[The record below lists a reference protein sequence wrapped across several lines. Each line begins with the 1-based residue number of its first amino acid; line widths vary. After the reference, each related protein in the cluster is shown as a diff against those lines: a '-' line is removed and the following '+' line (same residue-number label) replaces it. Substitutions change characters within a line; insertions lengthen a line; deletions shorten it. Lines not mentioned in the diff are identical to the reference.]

1 MMSSAP
7 PPAPEAAIVLVHQQ
21 TIQTLQQQLLD
32 ARSLSEKLY
41 QQAVEQMRLLDKE
54 RRLHQQTSDELTKA
68 KQRMQQLDD
77 DDASL
82 QTMVNT
88 EAKENE
94 KLRQYIKGME
104 DLNFSLRIDN
114 QDLRTRLQYLQK
126 TVVDPV
132 LKAAHDAQQIQPMKE

>member
-1 MMSSAP
+1 MSSSSEP
-7 PPAPEAAIVLVHQQ
+7 VVVLHLQQ
-21 TIQTLQQQLLD
+21 TIETLQAQLLD
-32 ARSLSEKLY
+32 ARSLSEKMF

-68 KQRMQQLDD
+68 KQRLQQLDD
-77 DDASL
+77 DDVSL

-94 KLRQYIKGME
+94 RLRQQIKALEKSTFTMKME
-104 DLNFSLRIDN
+104 NF
-114 QDLRTRLQYLQK
+114 DLRVRLEYLQK